1 MLNACQDFDVQKIP
15 CPASATAT
23 VSGLLPG
30 AVYHY
35 EVFQYNEK
43 LLGSP
48 SSMYVEN
55 ALAVNGEDFGHT
67 VAFDSD
73 AATAI
78 GDATATVAGTIVFT
92 FTRIDTEVH
101 LSGLTIASTPEP
113 TPSPTPAPSSS
124 PTAAPTVAPTL
135 APTPT
140 PTSLLCRALAG
151 RPAREF
157 HQCSQM
163 CARSCRSAGSDVRTT
178 RYVAAMALE
187 ITSDDADFAYDG
199 AAWAATTPT
208 TFASGNRVIIY
219 LES

>member
-1 MLNACQDFDVQKIP
+1 MGQFGILLCGKAIPIIILVTSYYHRFLRYEATLANGYQVALQGWTNTATYAKGFVLNACQGFDVQRIP

-23 VSGLLPG
+23 VSGLFPG

-78 GDATATVAGTIVFT
+78 GDATATAAGTIVFT

-140 PTSLLCRALAG
+140 PTSLLCRARNDAAS
-151 RPAREF
+151 PA
-157 HQCSQM
+157 
-163 CARSCRSAGSDVRTT
+163 T
-178 RYVAAMALE
+178 RIVLVV
-187 ITSDDADFAYDG
+187 S
-199 AAWAATTPT
+199 
-208 TFASGNRVIIY
+208 R
-219 LES
+219 